1 MKNLTIVCAIL
12 LAAGLIAMA
21 AVVTLDFE
29 DLPMGS
35 SYNVGDVFFSAG
47 TRLEIDD
54 FQWDNGI
61 WTSAGYARI
70 DNLGTA
76 GGMGQDMILNNVNLV
91 LDPSGWGVTTRIDL
105 LYGEYGGNLNIE
117 INSDFRNFQ
126 DFADIDGLTIG
137 GVLVTANDFGPAG
150 NSTGELLLEG
160 VVQTFS
166 IGGQE
171 LWIDDVNAE
180 IQGCFISS
188 VM

>member
-12 LAAGLIAMA
+12 LAAGLVAMA

-29 DLPMGS
+29 DLPVGTT
-35 SYNVGDVFFSAG
+35 YNPGDIFFSGG
-47 TRLEIDD
+47 TRLSIDP
-54 FQWDNGI
+54 FQWDNGA
-61 WTSAGYARI
+61 WTSAGTAMV
-70 DNLGTA
+70 DNVGNA
-76 GGMGQDMILNNVNLV
+76 GGMGQDMQLNNVNLV

-137 GVLVTANDFGPAG
+137 GVLVSTNDHGPAG
-150 NSTGELLLEG
+150 NSTGELQLDG
-160 VVQTFS
+160 VIQTFS

-180 IQGCFISS
+180 VQGCFISS